1 MKEIKKITFQV
12 KPILINLTATLTTRS
27 AGKIMKHLAINRN
40 NTFLIHE
47 QPLGENTHITI
58 AGKSTV
64 FSINILCRYF
74 LSGGTNRV
82 VIFCRR
88 LEDCGLLYQEIKA
101 TFGDIIENIM
111 QV

>member
-1 MKEIKKITFQV
+1 MTLQV
-12 KPILINLTATLTTRS
+12 KLILVNFTATLTTRS
-27 AGKIMKHLAINRN
+27 TEKIMRRLVINRSN
-40 NTFLIHE
+40 AFLVYE

-58 AGKSTV
+58 TEKSTV